1 MSKLMVDSIIELPDE
16 ADSEDELESITME
29 QLKQKYL
36 DLRQYAESKEDE
48 VKVLESII
56 DNKDEQI
63 QKQQEMIELLQ
74 KS

>member
-36 DLRQYAESKEDE
+36 DLR
-48 VKVLESII
+48 
-56 DNKDEQI
+56 
-63 QKQQEMIELLQ
+63 
-74 KS
+74 